1 MKKSFAEILRAHRL
15 QAGLTQNELCNLVNK
30 ALRPGPDNLLTQATL
45 SAWESKR
52 QSPSPAKRSQLQE
65 LARILKIDLM
75 TLDDAVS
82 GDLSAKQDMPDD
94 AYVLD
99 VRDWVRTAGVDGSGP
114 HEPPRIWFIA
124 PQQLP
129 AFSDC
134 SAAIAELWKHNLE
147 IGVGY
152 RLFWV
157 LEDIKSADVF
167 DKLSSYLKELAA
179 RFKEKPLGTVKIYL
193 VRDEKEPASP
203 THRLC
208 ERSFNRAMQS
218 AQGADKKLQPEWYNL
233 GTFSDDPLDQDMKK
247 EISIWSGPLHS
258 RLAVY
263 IPAERSVE
271 AAQASLLLTDTRPTL
286 RGPVQRSYR
295 WLSPTDVQALC
306 SLTTNLEEWL
316 IPKIE
321 ALQPHSAESPAPS
334 RRR

>member
-1 MKKSFAEILRAHRL
+1 MIKSFAEILRAQRL

-52 QSPSPAKRSQLQE
+52 QSPSPAKRVQLQE
-65 LARILKIDLM
+65 IARILKIELSM
-75 TLDDAVS
+75 LDEAVA
-82 GDLSAKQDMPDD
+82 GDLSAKQDLPDD
-94 AYVLD
+94 SYVLD
-99 VRDWVRTAGVDGSGP
+99 VRDWVRTAGVDGSGQ
-114 HEPPRIWFIA
+114 HEPPRIWFLA
-124 PQQLP
+124 PQLLP
-129 AFSDC
+129 AFTDR
-134 SAAIAELWKHNLE
+134 SAAIADLWQHNLE
-147 IGVGY
+147 LGVGY

-157 LEDIKSADVF
+157 LEDIKSSDVF
-167 DKLSSYLKELAA
+167 DRLSSYLQELTS

-193 VRDEKEPASP
+193 IRSEEVPLSS

-208 ERSFNRAMQS
+208 ERSYNRAMQRARGS
-218 AQGADKKLQPEWYNL
+218 HAALQPEWYNL
-233 GTFSDDPLDQDMKK
+233 GTFGNDPLDQDVKR

-271 AAQASLLLTDTRPTL
+271 SAQASLLLTDTRPTL
-286 RGPVQRSYR
+286 RGPAQRTYR
-295 WLSPTDVQALC
+295 WLSPADVQALC

-321 ALQPHSAESPAPS
+321 ALQHHTPETPGPG
-334 RRR
+334 RRQ

>member
-1 MKKSFAEILRAHRL
+1 MKKSFAEVLRAHRL
-15 QAGLTQNELCNLVNK
+15 QAGLTQTELCNLVNK

-52 QSPSPAKRSQLQE
+52 QSPSAAKRVQLQE
-65 LARILKIDLM
+65 IARILKMELAL
-75 TLDDAVS
+75 LDDAVD
-82 GDLSAKQDMPDD
+82 GDLSAKHDMPDD

-99 VRDWVRTAGVDGSGP
+99 VRDWVRTAGVDGSGQ

-129 AFSDC
+129 AFSDR
-134 SAAIAELWKHNLE
+134 SAAIADLWQHNLE
-147 IGVGY
+147 LGVGY

-167 DKLSSYLKELAA
+167 DRLSSYLHELAA
-179 RFKEKPLGTVKIYL
+179 RFQDKPLGTVKIYL
-193 VRDEKEPASP
+193 IRGQEVPQSS

-208 ERSFNRAMQS
+208 ERSYNRAMERARGS
-218 AQGADKKLQPEWYNL
+218 HGKLQPEWYNL
-233 GTFSDDPLDQDMKK
+233 GTFGDDPLDQDMKR

-263 IPAERSVE
+263 VPAERSAE
-271 AAQASLLLTDTRPTL
+271 PAQASLLLTDTRPTL
-286 RGPVQRSYR
+286 RGPTQRAYR

-306 SLTTNLEEWL
+306 ALTTNVEEWL

-321 ALQPHSAESPAPS
+321 GLQQASAESKRAG
-334 RRR
+334 RR